1 MDPGLGYGYEVSG
14 ANGGTAVVKTAVVPS
29 IYNDFVELYCVESP
43 DVRFED
49 VVSVKTDGN
58 LTVEYEI
65 DPEFVFVCEPNS
77 IKAVGHTTTEPALC
91 GIKIKDNK
99 IIITFSGSI
108 PEEITIK
115 LSGLRKGHLE
125 TRFGKRSETE
135 MLHNNNFWNQAN
147 L

>member
-1 MDPGLGYGYEVSG
+1 VSG
-14 ANGGTAVVKTAVVPS
+14 AEDGGGTAVVKKAVVPS
-29 IYNDFVELYCVESP
+29 IYNDFVELYCVEAP
-43 DVRFED
+43 EVRFED

-58 LTVEYEI
+58 LTLEHEI

-125 TRFGKRSETE
+125 TRFGKRSEAE
-135 MLHNNNFWNQAN
+135 MLHNNNFWNQAI